1 MFCSRTVNNRIDKLH
16 ERALRLVYDGYEI
29 SFSDLHAIDGLFTV
43 YHANIQ
49 TLLLVIYKIKQL
61 IRKLF
66 EGSI

>member
-16 ERALRLVYDGYEI
+16 ERALKLVSDGYEI
-29 SFSDLHAIDGLFTV
+29 SFSDLHTIDGLFTV

-49 TLLLVIYKIKQL
+49 TLLLEIYKIKQL